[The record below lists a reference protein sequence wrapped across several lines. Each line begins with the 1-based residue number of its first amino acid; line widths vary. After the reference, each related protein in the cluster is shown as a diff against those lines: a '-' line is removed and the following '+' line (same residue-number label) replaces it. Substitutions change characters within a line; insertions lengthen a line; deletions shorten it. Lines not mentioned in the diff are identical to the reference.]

1 MAVFGRASTPSR
13 ISRMANSPAAAAAE
27 ETREILSDCQALL
40 ANDHFVYISGDH
52 GSGWVAKDVIFV
64 DLSRVRRLTQL
75 LAAAVRKLGAEI
87 LCGPATG
94 GLIVAQWTAFELG
107 LPAVFAEH
115 DPTHKDSEIRGRFGL
130 HRGYDERVRGKR
142 VLVVDDVVNTGLS
155 ARQTADAVRADG
167 GNVVGVACLVH
178 RGNVDAAGI
187 GVPEYVYLLEY
198 DIPNWPAAECPLC
211 KQGVPIN
218 VEYAHGRD
226 FLDAQKK

>member
-1 MAVFGRASTPSR
+1 MQFPDQ
-13 ISRMANSPAAAAAE
+13 SPAD
-27 ETREILSDCQALL
+27 ETREILVACNALL

-64 DLSRVRRLTQL
+64 DLARVRHLAQL
-75 LAAAVRKLGAEI
+75 LARAVKQSDAEI

-115 DPTHKDSEIRGRFGL
+115 DPTHKQSEIRGRFGL
-130 HRGYDERVRGKR
+130 HRGYDKLVKGKR

-155 ARQTADAVRADG
+155 VRQTVDAVNAAG
-167 GNVVGVACLVH
+167 GYVVAAACLVH

-198 DIPNWPAAECPLC
+198 DIPNWSAAECPLC
-211 KQGVPIN
+211 KRGVPIN
-218 VEYAHGRD
+218 TEYAHGQD
-226 FLDAQKK
+226 FLDARRGA

>member
-1 MAVFGRASTPSR
+1 MPD
-13 ISRMANSPAAAAAE
+13 INQSPAE
-27 ETREILSDCQALL
+27 ETRQILVACHALL

-64 DLSRVRRLTQL
+64 DLARVRRLAQL
-75 LAAAVRKLGAEI
+75 LSNAVEQFDAEI
-87 LCGPATG
+87 ICGPATG

-115 DPTHKDSEIRGRFGL
+115 DPAHKKSELRGRFGL
-130 HRGYDERVRGKR
+130 HRGYDRLVHGKR

-155 ARQTADAVRADG
+155 VRQTADAVKSAG
-167 GNVVGVACLVH
+167 GNVVAAACLVH

-187 GVPEYVYLLEY
+187 SVPEYAYLLEY

-211 KQGVPIN
+211 EAGVPVN
-218 VEYAHGRD
+218 TQYAHGQD
-226 FLDAQKK
+226 FVEAQRL